1 MAAVRLEPTP
11 EAIARCAEALAH
23 GELVA
28 FPTETVY
35 GLGAHALDP
44 RAVEGIFRAKRRPH
58 TDPLIVHVAS
68 AEAAFALAELEPRD
82 RAIAER
88 LSALWPGPL
97 TLVLRAR
104 ALVPPIVRAGG
115 DTVGLR
121 VPAHPVAMALLE
133 ASRLPIAAPSANRF
147 GHVSPTTA
155 AHVLADLGE
164 EALTVLDGGPCRVG
178 IESTVARVEAG
189 AITVLRRGVVP
200 PEQLASIGGAPVE
213 VHERHVASAHA
224 PGEQGEQGAQ
234 TAPGQ
239 LLTHYAPRLPTFLFA
254 PTSTHEA
261 RVDATVP
268 ATSCALVD
276 LGGRATPLAPCVR
289 VYVDLSATGDAHE
302 AAARL
307 FATLRELEARA
318 DVDAILLPDL
328 HDSRDEAAR
337 ALFDRLFRA
346 ASGRRARIHLE

>member
-1 MAAVRLEPTP
+1 MSAARLEPTP
-11 EAIARCAEALAH
+11 DAIARCAEALAR

-35 GLGAHALDP
+35 GLGAHALDA
-44 RAVEGIFRAKRRPH
+44 RAVESIFRAKRRPH

-68 AEAAFALAELEPRD
+68 ADAAFALADLEPRD

-88 LSALWPGPL
+88 LSSLWPGPL

-104 ALVPPIVRAGG
+104 ELVPAVVRAGG
-115 DTVGLR
+115 ETVGVR

-189 AITVLRRGVVP
+189 AITVLRRGVVT
-200 PEQLASIGGAPVE
+200 PEQLGSIGGAPVE
-213 VHERHVASAHA
+213 VHERHVASATTSGTQA
-224 PGEQGEQGAQ
+224 
-234 TAPGQ
+234 APGQ

-254 PTSTHEA
+254 PGNA
-261 RVDATVP
+261 PRAGVDATVP
-268 ATSCALVD
+268 AASCALVD
-276 LGGRATPLAPCVR
+276 LGGRAAALAPDVR
-289 VYVDLSATGDAHE
+289 VYVELSHSGDAHE

-307 FATLRELEARA
+307 FAVLRELEDRA

-328 HDSRDEAAR
+328 HESPDEAAR

-346 ASGRRARIHLE
+346 ASGRRARIQIA

>member
-1 MAAVRLEPTP
+1 M
-11 EAIARCAEALAH
+11 
-23 GELVA
+23 
-28 FPTETVY
+28 
-35 GLGAHALDP
+35 
-44 RAVEGIFRAKRRPH
+44 
-58 TDPLIVHVAS
+58 
-68 AEAAFALAELEPRD
+68 
-82 RAIAER
+82 
-88 LSALWPGPL
+88 
-97 TLVLRAR
+97 
-104 ALVPPIVRAGG
+104 RAGG

-189 AITVLRRGVVP
+189 AITVLRRGVVT
-200 PEQLASIGGAPVE
+200 PEQLGSIGGAPVE
-213 VHERHVASAHA
+213 VHERHVASSATS
-224 PGEQGEQGAQ
+224 GAQ

-239 LLTHYAPRLPTFLFA
+239 LLTHYAPRLPTFLFSPELA
-254 PTSTHEA
+254 PEFAPESAPRTG
-261 RVDATVP
+261 VDATVP
-268 ATSCALVD
+268 AASCALVD
-276 LGGRATPLAPCVR
+276 LGGRASALAPDVR
-289 VYVDLSATGDAHE
+289 VYVELSAAGDAHE

-307 FATLRELEARA
+307 FAALRELEARA

-328 HDSRDEAAR
+328 HDSADEAAR

-346 ASGRRARIHLE
+346 ASGRRARIHRG